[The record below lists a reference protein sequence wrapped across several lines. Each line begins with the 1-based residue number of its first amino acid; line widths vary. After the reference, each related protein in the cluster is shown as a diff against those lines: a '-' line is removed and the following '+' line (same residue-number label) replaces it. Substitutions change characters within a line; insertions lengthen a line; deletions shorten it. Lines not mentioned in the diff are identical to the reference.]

1 MAQAEMT
8 NHQKLEIKPR
18 HMDFPFGSLKQLK
31 FFDDNIYKSCFM
43 AGLSASFPAGEGE
56 FLDSVKNYRDKIS
69 NPDLKIQVKGFI
81 GQEAHHSRQHE
92 YVNDELLRLGLRTD
106 KVERTL
112 KKDIAKLVKEQSH
125 QFRLAY
131 TVCSEHI
138 TAIMAEHAL
147 SEPAF
152 LQGMEAPM
160 KDLLLWHA
168 VEEIE
173 HKSVAFDV
181 YMEVSGDVKYLNKI
195 MKICIIMLHIHLTQR
210 MFKLAV
216 NTKHWASLKD
226 FGGFIKWMFGKG
238 GMWRS
243 LRQPFKS
250 FYKEG
255 FHPWD
260 NGGLELVQK
269 WQLQYA
275 HPEQNK
281 ASAEYQLANPA

>member
-1 MAQAEMT
+1 MAQPEFD
-8 NHQKLEIKPR
+8 HQKLDIKPR
-18 HMDFPFGSLKQLK
+18 HMDFPFGSLKELK
-31 FFDDNIYKSCFM
+31 YFSDNIYKSSFM

-56 FLDSVKNYRDKIS
+56 FLDSVRNYRDQIK
-69 NPDLKIQVKGFI
+69 NPDLKQQVKGFI

-92 YVNDELLRLGLRTD
+92 FVNSELDRLGYRTEL
-106 KVERTL
+106 VENAL
-112 KKDIAKLVKEQSH
+112 KKEIAKLKAKQSN

-147 SEPAF
+147 NEPAF
-152 LQGMEAPM
+152 LAGMEAPM

-181 YMEVSGDVKYLNKI
+181 YMEVVGDVKYLNKI

-210 MFKLAV
+210 MFKLAF
-216 NTKHWASLKD
+216 NTKHWASFKE
-226 FGGFIKWMFGKG
+226 FGGFLSWMFGKG

-243 LRQPFKS
+243 LRQPF
-250 FYKEG
+250 
-255 FHPWD
+255 
-260 NGGLELVQK
+260 
-269 WQLQYA
+269 
-275 HPEQNK
+275 
-281 ASAEYQLANPA
+281 